1 MNAAE
6 PKYSALTGARLGV
19 RRNLDT
25 DKFEAHE
32 IQKSK
37 SLSNRK
43 LEAMFVEFVSEL
55 QEKVSE
61 NTNVLV
67 VIRTE
72 LRRNGVIFEFNAMCR
87 KGV

>member
-1 MNAAE
+1 M
-6 PKYSALTGARLGV
+6 TGARLEV
-19 RRNLDT
+19 RRNLDA

-43 LEAMFVEFVSEL
+43 LEAIFVEFVSEL

-61 NTNVLV
+61 NTNVLMI
-67 VIRTE
+67 IRTE
-72 LRRNGVIFEFNAMCR
+72 LRRNEVIFRFNTMYR

>member
-6 PKYSALTGARLGV
+6 PEYSALTGARLGV

-25 DKFEAHE
+25 DKFEAYE

-43 LEAMFVEFVSEL
+43 LEAIFVEFVSEL

-67 VIRTE
+67 IIRTE
-72 LRRNGVIFEFNAMCR
+72 LRRNGVIFRFNAMYR